1 MVIMPSIS
9 LKLTNSLLRKIK
21 IPNEGTLIINDLDE
35 LSLKLRIS
43 WTVRKTW
50 SVEKNLEKMG

>member
-1 MVIMPSIS
+1 MPSIS

-43 WTVRKTW
+43 WAVRKTW
-50 SVEKNLEKMG
+50 SVEKNLEKRG